1 MNNSINLISTK
12 NEQLEKELRLLLIIR
27 VIAVSMLITLAV
39 VSIIAFIIS
48 TQIPLSKIR
57 QEQNN
62 TLASISALHSKL
74 TSYYLIR
81 DRINNINNFF
91 NLRTD
96 FSEVL
101 ELLFSK
107 IGSDMQVEG
116 IDIEKQQ
123 IRIHISGPSLIS
135 LNKTID
141 DTLTLTSSSKLISK
155 IELTALSAD
164 PKKGQYSVIMTSYL
178 K

>member
-39 VSIIAFIIS
+39 VSIISFIIS

-57 QEQNN
+57 QEQSN
-62 TLASISALHSKL
+62 TLASIASLHSKL

-101 ELLFSK
+101 DLLFSK
-107 IGSDMQVEG
+107 IGSDMEVEG

-123 IRIHISGPSLIS
+123 IRIHITSPSLIS

-141 DTLTLTSSSKLISK
+141 DTLALTSSSKLISK
-155 IELTALSAD
+155 IELTSLSAD
-164 PKKGQYSVIMTSYL
+164 PKGGKYTVIITSYL